1 MYDREQN
8 HNQNQNQNHHEGGG
22 PEKVTSASSSS
33 SSSLSSSSKDV
44 VPMDEGDEPE
54 GLEIEEDN
62 GDNGED
68 EVLDRNAEQILL
80 MSKKTKENK

>member
-1 MYDREQN
+1 
-8 HNQNQNQNHHEGGG
+8 
-22 PEKVTSASSSS
+22 
-33 SSSLSSSSKDV
+33 
-44 VPMDEGDEPE
+44 MDEGDEPE